1 MNVRVA
7 LAALICTPLLAVSP
21 AFAQGDPE
29 AGKILYNQ
37 KCANCHTL
45 SSEPAHGASGPNLA
59 GVVGRAAGSIAG
71 WEFTP
76 ALHGAGLTWSEEN
89 LHKWLTDPEALV
101 PGTKMLVKVPS
112 KFEREDL
119 IAYIKTV
126 QPSTAAP
133 KGQ

>member
-7 LAALICTPLLAVSP
+7 LAALIFAPLVSVSP
-21 AFAQGDPE
+21 ALAQGDAE
-29 AGKILYNQ
+29 AGKILFNQ

-45 SSEPAHGASGPNLA
+45 STDPAHGPSGPNLA
-59 GVVGRAAGSIAG
+59 GLVGRTAGTITG

-76 ALHGAGLTWSEEN
+76 ALHGAGLTWTEEN
-89 LHKWLTDPEALV
+89 LHKWLSDPEALV

-119 IAYIKTV
+119 IAYIKTI
-126 QPSTAAP
+126 QPSTPAP